1 MKAETRKEI
10 DALIQSEIVPATGCT
25 EPIAVAF
32 TTAAA
37 AELLDEAP
45 TQIDVYLSTNVLKN
59 AMGVGIPG
67 TGMIGLPIAIA
78 LGAIIRD
85 SSMGL
90 NILGGI
96 SPELVEKG
104 KQLLDNISIKIGLKQ
119 EPVDKLYIETVIT
132 TPSGTA
138 SAVVEHLHTNIVKL
152 TRNGETLLSRSS
164 EETSGGSEEETD
176 GHIMLDYDL
185 VYRYAME
192 APLEEI
198 RYIIGAAEMNKKA
211 SEESSLGDF
220 GHGIGKMLT
229 SPQAHHLMGDTVY
242 TRVLSMTANACDGRM
257 GGMPIPVMSNSGS
270 GNQGI
275 ASSLPVYSYAKE
287 IGASE
292 EQMAR
297 AIMLSSLMVIYIKQS
312 LGRLS
317 ALCGCVVAATGSA
330 CGITYL
336 MGGTKEQIGYAIKN
350 MIANITGMMCD
361 GAKPGCALK
370 VATGVS
376 SAMLA
381 AMMAMEQRVVTSTE
395 GIIDNDVDKTIR
407 NLTLI
412 GADAM
417 QQVDKVVLDI
427 MTTK

>member
-1 MKAETRKEI
+1 MKTETRRDI
-10 DALIQSEIVPATGCT
+10 DALIRSEIVPATGCT
-25 EPIAVAF
+25 EPIAVSF

-37 AELLDEAP
+37 AELLEDVP

-85 SSMGL
+85 SSKGL
-90 NILGGI
+90 NILENI
-96 SPELVEKG
+96 TPELVAKG
-104 KQLLDNISIKIGLKQ
+104 KAFLNEVPIKIGLKD
-119 EPVDKLYIETVIT
+119 EPVDKLYIEINIA
-132 TPSGTA
+132 TPSGGATA
-138 SAVVEHLHTNIVKL
+138 IVEHLHTNIVKL
-152 TRNGETLLSRSS
+152 VKNGEVLLSKSADSVASDS
-164 EETSGGSEEETD
+164 EDESD
-176 GHIMLDYDL
+176 GHIMLNYDL
-185 VYRYAME
+185 VYRYATE

-211 SEESSLGDF
+211 SEESSAGDF

-242 TRVLSMTANACDGRM
+242 TRVLSVTANACDGRM

-287 IGASE
+287 IGATE

-381 AMMAMEQRVVTSTE
+381 AMMAIEERVVTPTE